1 MRAARTVAP
10 LLALLV
16 AAFAALSYLLFLRP
30 AALKARVREI
40 LEQYLA
46 AEITLGSASLGPF
59 GGLVLEGVDVRKQ
72 PGGALLFRAQ
82 RLRVRP
88 RWGSLLRLRFQVKE
102 LDLRE
107 PDLRFERD
115 AEGRPN
121 WRGVVCRTPAV
132 ETDRPPVFT
141 LTRGTV
147 SIGGRRIQGVGCELT
162 PFPSRRRVAL
172 RGTVD
177 DPFWGAYLFSGNADL
192 DAETARIAFDSGDL
206 SVTEER
212 LRAFPLVGGEIW
224 RRYRPA
230 GRFGLSGNV
239 TLSWNTAREGDY
251 SLVFTAKDASCRFLQ
266 LPVTNATGRVFVD
279 PRSVIVN
286 GLDGR
291 LLNGRVEGYSIVNLE
306 PPCTFFNRY
315 TFQDVDIAALLG
327 TVQPAAEGISGR
339 GSGHLAFQGDHCLGR
354 LQGRGEL
361 TVSDARFWKLP
372 VLLLVLSKIR
382 LARPAG
388 GEPAQECRLSWGF
401 DEQGVRIESL
411 SISSDILDLYG
422 TGTMKPGGELDL
434 TLYAR
439 PVGKSPLLFADLLL
453 QPAFNSLSE
462 NLAQFRITGTPS
474 EPTLTVI
481 PFTPVSRNIINV
493 FDAFTLRRAAP

>member
-147 SIGGRRIQGVGCELT
+147 SIGGRRIQ
-162 PFPSRRRVAL
+162 
-172 RGTVD
+172 
-177 DPFWGAYLFSGNADL
+177 
-192 DAETARIAFDSGDL
+192 
-206 SVTEER
+206 
-212 LRAFPLVGGEIW
+212 
-224 RRYRPA
+224 
-230 GRFGLSGNV
+230 
-239 TLSWNTAREGDY
+239 
-251 SLVFTAKDASCRFLQ
+251 
-266 LPVTNATGRVFVD
+266 
-279 PRSVIVN
+279 
-286 GLDGR
+286 
-291 LLNGRVEGYSIVNLE
+291 
-306 PPCTFFNRY
+306 
-315 TFQDVDIAALLG
+315 AA
-327 TVQPAAEGISGR
+327 
-339 GSGHLAFQGDHCLGR
+339 
-354 LQGRGEL
+354 
-361 TVSDARFWKLP
+361 
-372 VLLLVLSKIR
+372 
-382 LARPAG
+382 
-388 GEPAQECRLSWGF
+388 
-401 DEQGVRIESL
+401 
-411 SISSDILDLYG
+411 
-422 TGTMKPGGELDL
+422 GELDTSDNFRVNIMRFL
-434 TLYAR
+434 H
-439 PVGKSPLLFADLLL
+439 
-453 QPAFNSLSE
+453 LS
-462 NLAQFRITGTPS
+462 
-474 EPTLTVI
+474 
-481 PFTPVSRNIINV
+481 
-493 FDAFTLRRAAP
+493 

>member
-1 MRAARTVAP
+1 MRTVRTAAR
-10 LLALLV
+10 LLAILLAV
-16 AAFAALSYLLFLRP
+16 LAALSYVLFLRP
-30 AALKARVREI
+30 AALKARV
-40 LEQYLA
+40 LELLARYLA

-72 PGGALLFRAQ
+72 PGGALLFSAK

-88 RWGSLLRLRFQVKE
+88 RWSSFLRLRFRVKE

-115 AEGRPN
+115 AEGRLN
-121 WRGVVCRTPAV
+121 WRGVVSRTPAL

-141 LTRGTV
+141 FTRGTV
-147 SIGGRRIQGVGCELT
+147 SIGGRRIQGLGCELT
-162 PFPSRRRVAL
+162 PFPSHRRVAL
-172 RGTVD
+172 RGTVE
-177 DPFWGAYLFSGNADL
+177 DPFWGAYVFSGNADL
-192 DAETARIAFDSGDL
+192 DAETVRVAFDSSDL
-206 SVTEER
+206 RLTGER
-212 LRAFPLVGGEIW
+212 LRAFPLVGKKVW

-230 GRFGLSGNV
+230 GRFDLSGNV

-279 PRSVIVN
+279 PRAVIVN

-291 LLNGRVEGYSIVNLE
+291 LLDGRVEGYSIVNLD

-315 TFQDVDIAALLG
+315 TFQDVDIGALLR

-339 GSGHLAFQGDHCLGR
+339 GSGHVAFQGDHCLDR
-354 LQGRGEL
+354 VQGRGEL
-361 TVSDARFWKLP
+361 TVSDARFWRLP

-382 LARPAG
+382 LAWPTG
-388 GEPAQECRLSWGF
+388 GEPAQECRLAWGF
-401 DEQGVRIESL
+401 SEQGVRIESL

-453 QPAFNSLSE
+453 QPAFDSLSE
-462 NLAQFRITGTPS
+462 NLAQFRVTGTPS

-481 PFTPVSRNIINV
+481 PLTPVSRNLINV
-493 FDAFTLRRAAP
+493 FDAFTLKRASP